1 MGVLL
6 YFLQGGNSYFPLL
19 TLGWSLGSGGVE
31 PVGSAEG
38 SEPAGGGHSWLLG
51 GVSPER
57 RQPQG
62 CPRPAQQRGDEGCGA
77 AAVPGPVLTQEGR
90 LTRVPVTDRGPHITA
105 ERAQP
110 ATGPGH
116 PAAATQAGG
125 AVSGQGWGRGLQV
138 GHRCGQ
144 STPGLIE
151 SFPMRVRLECPG
163 GWRDVLGDSAV
174 ASAACA
180 EGPVSQ
186 DKFHTSPGTVGIPW
200 LLVTNH
206 TGLQDTPPAWH
217 RPQGCRGRDADV

>member
-38 SEPAGGGHSWLLG
+38 SEPSALRGD
-51 GVSPER
+51 SPKAA
-57 RQPQG
+57 
-62 CPRPAQQRGDEGCGA
+62 PAQLSRGVTR
-77 AAVPGPVLTQEGR
+77 AVPGPVLTQEGR

-186 DKFHTSPGTVGIPW
+186 DKFHTSPGTVGVPW

-217 RPQGCRGRDADV
+217 RPQGCRGLDADV